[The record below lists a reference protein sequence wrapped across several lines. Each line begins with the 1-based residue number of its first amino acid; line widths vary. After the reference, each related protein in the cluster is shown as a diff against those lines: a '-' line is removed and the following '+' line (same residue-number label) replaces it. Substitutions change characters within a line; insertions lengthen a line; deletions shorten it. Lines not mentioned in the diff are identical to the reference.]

1 LRQCRQSDIEL
12 IRLDARPM
20 LQSLIE
26 ASRNVHRHAI
36 AVFEQRTNRNRQ
48 GDAAQ
53 QDQQHRQA

>member
-1 LRQCRQSDIEL
+1 
-12 IRLDARPM
+12 M

>member
-1 LRQCRQSDIEL
+1 
-12 IRLDARPM
+12 M

-26 ASRNVHRHAI
+26 ANRDVHRHAI